1 MSKRE
6 EIVQLKILNSTEL
19 IDSADEA
26 FKKLS
31 HKEYDKKSFT
41 AGFFEAYGSVLAH
54 RKQNRL
60 RELQEGFMS
69 DKLREELVNLI
80 SKECG
85 TYQLM
90 VGKMNAIDLDRCGE
104 TLIDSILELVEPH
117 EPSPQIDEAVT
128 EIDSN
133 IVDLTE
139 FVTDYNQMINGHTAI
154 ATLTK
159 LKTILKGG

>member
-1 MSKRE
+1 
-6 EIVQLKILNSTEL
+6 
-19 IDSADEA
+19 
-26 FKKLS
+26 
-31 HKEYDKKSFT
+31 
-41 AGFFEAYGSVLAH
+41 
-54 RKQNRL
+54 
-60 RELQEGFMS
+60 MS